1 MIALIA
7 LAAASPSP
15 QPGELKTFKDWPSG
29 CDNGRACQVVGLLPE
44 NDVDGATITV
54 RREAAA
60 HAVPRVTIT
69 SETKAVAGLSID
81 DTRSVHMARP
91 RGGFFKLAST
101 DTIGFALLLSKLR
114 RIALVDA
121 GGKALATCRLQGR
134 ALPCAISTTTRSAP
148 EL

>member
-1 MIALIA
+1 M
-7 LAAASPSP
+7 
-15 QPGELKTFKDWPSG
+15 
-29 CDNGRACQVVGLLPE
+29 LPE
-44 NDVDGATITV
+44 NDVDGATITI

-81 DTRSVHMARP
+81 DTRSVYKARS
-91 RGGFFKLAST
+91 REGFFELAST
-101 DTIGFALLLSKLR
+101 DTMGFALLLSKSR

-121 GGKALATCRLQGR
+121 SGKALATCRLPGR
-134 ALPCAISTTTRSAP
+134 TLPCAISTTTRSAP